1 MNVIVAIDD
10 KCGMMFNKRRQS
22 KDSELRI
29 DLLEEAGM
37 SKLWMNAYSYEQF
50 IEEVGTNVC
59 VDEDFVEKAE
69 SGDYCFV
76 ENLSLQEYENRIEKL
91 IVYKWNRVY
100 PSDLKFDINL
110 SSGNWQMV
118 SKEEFVGSSHE
129 KITKEVWKRV

>member
-22 KDSELRI
+22 KDCELRI

-50 IEEVGTNVC
+50 MEEVGTNVC

-69 SGDYCFV
+69 SGEYCFV
-76 ENLSLQEYENRIEKL
+76 ENIPLTEYKDRIERL
-91 IVYKWNRVY
+91 ILYKWNRVY
-100 PSDLKFDINL
+100 PSDLKFDIDL
-110 SSGNWQMV
+110 SSGKWQLV
-118 SKEEFVGSSHE
+118 SEEEFTGSSHE
-129 KITKEVWKRV
+129 KITKEVWKHV